1 MKLSD
6 YVVQFL
12 VDHGVPDIFLVSGGG
27 IMHLVDS
34 VGRNPGI
41 RYICNYHEQACAIAA
56 ESYARVKNHIGAC
69 LVTTGPGSTNALSGI
84 AGAWVDSIPVI
95 VVSGQVRR
103 QIIADYSK
111 LRQLAPQEINIIDM
125 ARHVTKYATTVLEPN
140 TIGEE
145 LARAYD
151 TALSGR
157 PGPVWLNIP
166 LDVQSAD
173 VTPGTDMTRKQGLSR
188 AESDAGAPRD
198 CPLFS
203 PADRVPSPNPADVA
217 SVLSLLRSSRRP
229 VIIAGN
235 AIHLAR
241 AEGTFEEFL
250 DRFHVPVLLTHNGM
264 DLLPEDHPC
273 YMGRF
278 GPGGQRRA
286 NFCLQ
291 NSDLLLSLGTSLS
304 IASIG
309 FNFAGFA
316 PKAKKVAVNIDAEEL
331 RKPTIRLHQAIVAD
345 IKTFMQAMLERSP
358 EPFAPSR
365 RWLDACANWRRRYP
379 LVTLDQLSDPDH
391 VNSYAFMDALSVL
404 LDPTDIIL
412 TGNALDSA
420 SAYQALRIKKGQRS
434 FTNVNYGAMG
444 WDLPAAVGAAVA
456 APDRR
461 VVLLTG
467 DGSFQFNVQELLT
480 IGHNRLNVKVFVL
493 NNRGYESIRAT
504 HTNFFGRITA
514 ADPKTG
520 VANPDYGPLAAANG
534 FGYARA
540 ATNADIDRIARQAL
554 ASPGPFLCELNIS
567 YDQARSPKAT
577 SFRRP
582 DGTIESKPL
591 EDMWPFLP
599 TEEIRHNMH
608 MFDDDNA

>member
-12 VDHGVPDIFLVSGGG
+12 VEHGIPDIFLVSGGG

-34 VGRNPGI
+34 VGRNPDI
-41 RYICNYHEQACAIAA
+41 HYVCNYHEQACAIAA
-56 ESYARVKNHIGAC
+56 ESYARAKNHVGAC

-84 AGAWVDSIPVI
+84 ARAWVDSIPVI
-95 VVSGQVRR
+95 VISGQVRR
-103 QIIADYSK
+103 QIIADYSQ
-111 LRQLAPQEINIIDM
+111 LRQLGPQEINIIDM
-125 ARHVTKYATTVLEPN
+125 ARPVTKYATTILDPER
-140 TIGEE
+140 IGEE
-145 LARAYD
+145 LAKAYD
-151 TALSGR
+151 IALSGR

-166 LDVQSAD
+166 LDVQA
-173 VTPGTDMTRKQGLSR
+173 
-188 AESDAGAPRD
+188 AEIAPR
-198 CPLFS
+198 
-203 PADRVPSPNPADVA
+203 PSPFASRLSPLASPSDADVA
-217 SVLSLLRSSRRP
+217 AVLSLLRSSRRP
-229 VIIAGN
+229 VLICGN

-241 AEGTFEEFL
+241 AERTLEEFL
-250 DRFHVPVLLTHNGM
+250 DRFRIPVLLTHNGM

-304 IASIG
+304 VASIG

-316 PKAKKVAVNIDAEEL
+316 PRAKKAAVNIDPAEL
-331 RKPTIRLHQAIVAD
+331 TKPTVRLDLAIAAEVKA
-345 IKTFMQAMLERSP
+345 FMEAMLAHSSGVYRP
-358 EPFAPSR
+358 PQ
-365 RWLDACANWRRRYP
+365 RWLDACVEWKQRYP
-379 LVTLDQLSDPDH
+379 LVNPDQFNDREH
-391 VNSYAFMDALSVL
+391 VNSYVFMDTLSDL
-404 LDPTDIIL
+404 LSPTDIIL

-420 SAYQALRIKKGQRS
+420 SAYQALMVKRGQRS
-434 FTNVNYGAMG
+434 YTNANYGAMG

-461 VVLLTG
+461 VVLVTG

-480 IGHNRLNVKVFVL
+480 IGHNRLNIKIFVL

-504 HTNFFGRITA
+504 HASFFGRITA
-514 ADPKTG
+514 ADPDTG
-520 VANPDYGPLAAANG
+520 VANPDYRLLAAAHG
-534 FGYARA
+534 LEYARA
-540 ATNADIDRIARQAL
+540 ATNGDIAGIAGRVL
-554 ASPGPFLCELNIS
+554 DSDGPVLCELNIS
-567 YDQARSPKAT
+567 HDQPRSPKAT

-599 TEEIRHNMH
+599 TEEIWHNMH
-608 MFDDDNA
+608 MFDDDDAQTKDGR